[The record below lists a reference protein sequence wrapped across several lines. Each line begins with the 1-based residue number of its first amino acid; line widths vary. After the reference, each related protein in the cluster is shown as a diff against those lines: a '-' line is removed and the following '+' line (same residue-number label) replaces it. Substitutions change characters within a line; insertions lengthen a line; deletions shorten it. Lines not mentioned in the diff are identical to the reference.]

1 MQKTYDK
8 SATAHLAEHIYKNAK
23 MGADSI
29 SDALKGIKD
38 SEEKEKIKSEL
49 TREYNEYDRI
59 ATRAEQML
67 TEMNIKPKEEGMFV
81 KMAAKAGVAMN
92 MMKDSTSSHV
102 AEMMIEGLSMGVT
115 DTTKRSRQAA
125 ENGCDPEALKLADE
139 FISFQENSVDIMKK
153 YL

>member
-1 MQKTYDK
+1 
-8 SATAHLAEHIYKNAK
+8 
-23 MGADSI
+23 
-29 SDALKGIKD
+29 
-38 SEEKEKIKSEL
+38 
-49 TREYNEYDRI
+49 
-59 ATRAEQML
+59 
-67 TEMNIKPKEEGMFV
+67 
-81 KMAAKAGVAMN
+81 MAAKAGVAMN